1 MNNWTS
7 YPIQRDRNDNELL
20 QLSRKIETGFPSPAG
35 DHLEKALNLE
45 ELIVLRP
52 TATFY
57 VRVEGNAMRA
67 SGIYDGDILVVD
79 RSLNATDGSILVVTL
94 EEEILIRRF
103 IRQASRSFLVT
114 DDTNTVPIPVD
125 DNTDWMIWGVVTHLV
140 HRFR

>member
-57 VRVEGNAMRA
+57 VRVEGNSMRA
-67 SGIYDGDILVVD
+67 SGIHDGDILVVD

-103 IRQASRSFLVT
+103 IRQGSRSFLVT
-114 DDTNTVPIPVD
+114 DDTKTVPIPVD

>member
-67 SGIYDGDILVVD
+67 SGIHDGDILVVD

-103 IRQASRSFLVT
+103 IRQGSRSFLVT
-114 DDTNTVPIPVD
+114 DDTKTVPIPVD